1 MQVKTQLSHSSNQEW
16 WKDYDAGNYSGEG
29 FLYLQI
35 GLNSLTDA
43 PECSQCRLKHSSLTV
58 PVRNQIAKCICSNF
72 KKYLSK
78 LQNVFVQIS
87 KCICQIAKCIC
98 SNFKKYLSELQNVF
112 VQISECIAHWGFYPP
127 MTLQSFIWLNI
138 AHCYCCFIYTLPL
151 LIKRWTPI

>member
-98 SNFKKYLSELQNVF
+98 SNFKKYLSKLQNVF
-112 VQISECIAHWGFYPP
+112 VQISECIYP
-127 MTLQSFIWLNI
+127 N
-138 AHCYCCFIYTLPL
+138 YTRYLS
-151 LIKRWTPI
+151 K